1 MALIRTTRKF
11 ALMITV
17 GAVCIVMVQMVGSR
31 LYHYTS
37 TNSFC
42 INCHEMIKP
51 YNQWKASSH
60 YNGNSG
66 VVANCVDC
74 HLPQGGIKKFVYKT
88 FFGTKDVYAHFF
100 KDIPSIDWE
109 KKRQHLHKFV
119 FEDGCKRLAAAFPP
133 VSPTMLPHYAR
144 GGLSPPEKHDSAPEL
159 ILRVWRFSSATSR
172 I

>member
-17 GAVCIVMVQMVGSR
+17 GAVCIVMVQMVGSS

-42 INCHEMIKP
+42 LNCHEMTRA

-66 VVANCVDC
+66 VVANCIDC
-74 HLPQGGIKKFVYKT
+74 HLPQGVIKRIGYKT

-100 KDIPSIDWE
+100 KDTSRIDWQG
-109 KKRQHLHKFV
+109 KRQHLNTFV
-119 FEDGCKRLAAAFPP
+119 FEEGCKRCHANLYP
-133 VSPTMLPHYAR
+133 SNLSK
-144 GGLSPPEKHDSAPEL
+144 GGLRAHMEYEDNITKQKCFDCHEHQNL
-159 ILRVWRFSSATSR
+159 VHKEEQR
-172 I
+172 